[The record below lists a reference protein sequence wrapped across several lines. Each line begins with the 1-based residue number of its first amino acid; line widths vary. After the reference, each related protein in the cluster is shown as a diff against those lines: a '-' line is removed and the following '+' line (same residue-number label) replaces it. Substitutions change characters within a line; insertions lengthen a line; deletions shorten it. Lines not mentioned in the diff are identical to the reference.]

1 MKLAILVLFGTL
13 MAIIL
18 MGLIGAAFC
27 FEIVK
32 EDMEVLHENWTR
44 FD

>member
-1 MKLAILVLFGTL
+1 MKLAIMVMFGT
-13 MAIIL
+13 MAIITL
-18 MGLIGAAFC
+18 LGLISAAFV
-27 FEIVK
+27 FEIAK